1 MVAVDA
7 RRCPAIPRPGSSR
20 EHLRRFGAT
29 FAGLVHHNLA
39 GCDSTPVKPGGAEFR
54 PQPEQMENKVRI
66 AHQRLDMKRTPND
79 FRMDPRAKGFA
90 GAKVN
95 LLLFA
100 AALAL
105 AGGVAWHFRSVRRQP
120 AAESLPPA
128 DPIALSGSTL
138 AVLQHLE
145 TPVEIR
151 FYSILDPAGVPA
163 SLVSYAGRVD
173 QLLSGFQRQGNG
185 KINVIRYNS
194 ISDSAAQSA
203 SSDGIQPFNI
213 DKGNACYLGL
223 TVASGDKREPLPGLA
238 PEWEQ
243 ALEFDLSRAIE
254 RVSRPNPQ
262 PKPSAEASM
271 IAAAAAQ
278 EVQQAI
284 PNLSVVSLEE
294 GTQLLRDA
302 AMKQYKAAVDDMG
315 AQVRQAEQQIL
326 QARQGGSEAD
336 QAAAMKHLQQVQF
349 DQAEKLK
356 QIAASLDARLAALR
370 QLKAK

>member
-1 MVAVDA
+1 
-7 RRCPAIPRPGSSR
+7 
-20 EHLRRFGAT
+20 
-29 FAGLVHHNLA
+29 
-39 GCDSTPVKPGGAEFR
+39 
-54 PQPEQMENKVRI
+54 
-66 AHQRLDMKRTPND
+66 
-79 FRMDPRAKGFA
+79 MDPQAKEFA
-90 GAKVN
+90 GARVY
-95 LLLFA
+95 LLVLA

-105 AGGVAWHFRSVRRQP
+105 AVGVAWHFRSIRQQP
-120 AAESLPPA
+120 AAVALPPA

-138 AVLQHLE
+138 AVLHHLE
-145 TPVEIR
+145 APVQIR

-173 QLLSGFQRQGNG
+173 QLLSGFQRQGSGN
-185 KINVIRYNS
+185 INVIRFNA

-213 DKGNACYLGL
+213 EKGNACYLGL
-223 TVASGDKREPLPGLA
+223 AVACGDKHESLPGLA

-254 RVSRPNPQ
+254 RVSRPSPQ
-262 PKPSAEASM
+262 PKPSAEASR

-278 EVQQAI
+278 QVQQAI
-284 PNLSVVSLEE
+284 PNLAAVSVEE
-294 GTQLLRDA
+294 GTQRLRDA

-315 AQVRQAEQQIL
+315 TQVREAEQQIL
-326 QARQGGSEAD
+326 QARQSGSEAE
-336 QAAAMKHLQQVQF
+336 QAAAMKHLQQVQS

-356 QIAASLDARLAALR
+356 QIAASLDAQLAALR